1 MPLAIG
7 ARRPLQGVHRFAE
20 LLQVAEPLPP
30 VVRHRDPHQVGEGT
44 RQLRTGTLARIGSRL
59 PREQLVSER
68 AGGVDLH
75 ARLALRGSAAL
86 QQLGREITLLV
97 LGALLVETAQLHR
110 ARPVEVYEPRP
121 YGGLLRRRQPGD
133 GGEEPQRLA
142 SGQLLSGRARSLED
156 VVQRDQLGAQPPA
169 KSVSQRFAP
178 IEISAGRSVREVAT
192 RWAAVRA

>member
-1 MPLAIG
+1 
-7 ARRPLQGVHRFAE
+7 
-20 LLQVAEPLPP
+20 AEPLPP

-110 ARPVEVYEPRP
+110 ARPVEVYDPRS
-121 YGGLLRRRQPGD
+121 YGGLPRRGPPGAHCL
-133 GGEEPQRLA
+133 GERGRPCTQECCIGCGMLAVTGVAGRMPATDLPAKASASTGATGTMSAAAALSA
-142 SGQLLSGRARSLED
+142 SGARCGSSPT
-156 VVQRDQLGAQPPA
+156 G
-169 KSVSQRFAP
+169 
-178 IEISAGRSVREVAT
+178 
-192 RWAAVRA
+192 